1 MRRLSLFLVF
11 CASLLVAGCSAS
23 AQQRVALD
31 PFSSA
36 ALPLTADGE
45 LGGDFAAS
53 APASRFVVRMA
64 REHGFAPEVIAGVL
78 SEAQREQWIIE
89 LMDRQAPR
97 ASRSPSGAWTRY
109 RGKFVTADNI
119 AGGVRFWRAH
129 TAPLARAS
137 ARYGVAPEYIVAIL
151 GVETRYG
158 GYVGTTRVLD
168 ALATLAFAYPRRADY
183 FSGELEAFLLMA
195 RESGIDPREPRGSY
209 AGAMGLGQFMPTSF
223 QRYAV
228 DFDDDGVRD
237 LWNPNDAIGSVAH
250 YFKAHGWRSGEPV
263 AVRVS
268 VRSGQGVG
276 ALKTGFSSRHGRST
290 LSAHGVDLDGVP
302 GRGGLSLLSLDA
314 RGGPEYWVG
323 FDNFRVITRYNRS
336 TYYAMAVHQLATAI
350 RARHGAAL
358 AGR

>member
-1 MRRLSLFLVF
+1 MHRIAFVLALCVPV
-11 CASLLVAGCSAS
+11 LVAGCSAS

-31 PFSSA
+31 PFSSGVLPVA
-36 ALPLTADGE
+36 ADAE
-45 LGGDFAAS
+45 VRGDFATSDA
-53 APASRFVVRMA
+53 AARFVARMA
-64 REHGFAPEVIAGVL
+64 REHDFAPEVLAGLL
-78 SEAQREQWIIE
+78 SEARREQWIIE

-97 ASRSPSGAWTRY
+97 VKRAPNGAWTRY

-129 TAPLARAS
+129 AATLERAG
-137 ARYGVAPEYIVAIL
+137 ARYGVPPEYIVAIL

-158 GYVGTTRVLD
+158 GYVGTTRTLD

-183 FSGELEAFLLMA
+183 FTGELEAFLLMA
-195 RESGIDPREPRGSY
+195 RESGVDPRKPQGSY

-237 LWNPNDAIGSVAH
+237 LWDTTDAIGSVAH

-302 GRGGLSLLSLDA
+302 GRGGLSLLALDA
-314 RGGPEYWVG
+314 RGGTEYWVG
-323 FDNFRVITRYNRS
+323 FENFGVITRYNRS
-336 TYYAMAVHQLATAI
+336 TYYAMAVHQLAAAV